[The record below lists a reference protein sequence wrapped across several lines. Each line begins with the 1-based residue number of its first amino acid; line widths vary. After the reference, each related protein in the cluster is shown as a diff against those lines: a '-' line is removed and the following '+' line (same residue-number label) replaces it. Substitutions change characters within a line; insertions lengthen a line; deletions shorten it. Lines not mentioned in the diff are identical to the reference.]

1 MKNLLFIIFILFLS
15 ISSRIEA
22 NTDIVFV
29 DMDKILSSSNA
40 GLSFLSQLKIINNN
54 NLKKFKKSEK
64 LIKEKEK
71 KMISQKNILSEEQF
85 NKEINLLKSDIK
97 KYNDD
102 RNKINNDF
110 NKLKLENTNKLLQ
123 LINPLLRTYAD
134 ENSIEMVL
142 QKKNIIMGKTEFD
155 ITEKIIT
162 IVNNNIN
169 EFKIK

>member
-1 MKNLLFIIFILFLS
+1 
-15 ISSRIEA
+15 
-22 NTDIVFV
+22 
-29 DMDKILSSSNA
+29 
-40 GLSFLSQLKIINNN
+40 
-54 NLKKFKKSEK
+54 
-64 LIKEKEK
+64 
-71 KMISQKNILSEEQF
+71 MISQKNILSEEQF

>member
-71 KMISQKNILSEEQF
+71 KMISQKNILSEKQF

-110 NKLKLENTNKLLQ
+110 NNLKLENTNKLLQ

-162 IVNNNIN
+162 IVNNNIK